1 MDLEHEEE
9 LMKPT
14 RQLVYAYLRQWWERE
29 GYPEQEYVLNR
40 LFFALIP
47 KNDCVEKIAIKIT
60 ALNNFYG
67 TSVMRPDQLARE
79 MMKIPDLDAKIR
91 GETEDYITVV
101 DEIAQALKR
110 CKSKQ
115 KKEAQAQQT
124 TRDEQSDNLSSGFAV
139 LKKFNDEL
147 GYLKLK
153 STERLHPAW
162 AKKDDEREYFSFAT
176 KFCSHHDPSGKL
188 FPIYDQF
195 VADLLCSYSKANIP
209 GVEDRQ
215 FYDYSRIKDD
225 LEITFKGRHVLTK
238 NKLRHAKVFKDVV
251 EQFQRKYDL
260 EDFSFKQIDRFLWQY
275 GKEYYF
281 DMKKRKK
288 SGKK

>member
-29 GYPEQEYVLNR
+29 GYTEQEYVLNR
-40 LFFALIP
+40 LFYALIP

-101 DEIAQALKR
+101 DEIAQALKTAEQAEDE
-110 CKSKQ
+110 KDVKVAQ
-115 KKEAQAQQT
+115 KEK
-124 TRDEQSDNLSSGFAV
+124 SDNLSSGFAV
-139 LKKFNDEL
+139 LKKINDEL
-147 GYLKLK
+147 GYLKQ
-153 STERLHPAW
+153 LHPAW
-162 AKKDDEREYFSFAT
+162 AKNDDEREYFSFAT

-195 VADLLCSYSKANIP
+195 VADLLCS
-209 GVEDRQ
+209 
-215 FYDYSRIKDD
+215 
-225 LEITFKGRHVLTK
+225 
-238 NKLRHAKVFKDVV
+238 
-251 EQFQRKYDL
+251 
-260 EDFSFKQIDRFLWQY
+260 
-275 GKEYYF
+275 
-281 DMKKRKK
+281 
-288 SGKK
+288 